1 MFGKL
6 LRGAW
11 ERSPEGVLWED
22 TPRDGPA
29 LLSICIPTFQRGKI
43 LRRTLEHLAA
53 NGGAQWEIVVSD
65 NASADDTEATVK
77 AFRGKFRGLRYA
89 RQAANRGP
97 AANSDTCMRLATG
110 RYLYLLCDDDRV
122 LPAGIAAA
130 LAALAADSGVAA
142 VFGGHQEWD
151 PVADRVLKT
160 LPLTERKLHFERG
173 ARREIFAAVEMLWCP
188 VIRREVFQRHCFYD
202 ANTFGY
208 WRLVSQILAQGAI
221 EIVPECLYQHAHTVP
236 RMEFEL
242 TESWYHD
249 CFRADH
255 EIYLFDAG
263 MRDLPG
269 VAQTVAECTVKA
281 YRDGARY
288 AKLKLDPLRERFF
301 LHRAAAYGIVD
312 DERLR
317 EWEKASLLRAA
328 MMRLAGTIGGLPG
341 VRSVVV
347 EAGPMSDACCEA
359 LREILGAV
367 SVEPLPAAEFM
378 ALAGAPQRFFLAME
392 WSSLQRRAECHPLQP
407 EREAALYDLAASLRL
422 TETPLEQLGWRFDA
436 PR

>member
-1 MFGKL
+1 MLGKL
-6 LRGAW
+6 IRGWFAR
-11 ERSPEGVLWED
+11 EPEGAFWED
-22 TPRDGPA
+22 ASRGESA

-53 NGGAQWEIVVSD
+53 SGGAAWEIVVSD
-65 NASADDTEATVK
+65 NASADDTEATVRD
-77 AFRGKFRGLRYA
+77 FRGKFRGLRYA
-89 RQAANRGP
+89 RQAVNRGP

-110 RYLYLLCDDDRV
+110 KYLYLLCDDDRI
-122 LPAGIAAA
+122 LPEGIAAA
-130 LAALAADSGVAA
+130 LAALEADAGVAA

-151 PVADRVLKT
+151 PVADRVLGT
-160 LPLTERKLHFERG
+160 LPLTDKKLRFERG
-173 ARREIFAAVEMLWCP
+173 ARREIFAAADMLWCP
-188 VIRREVFQRHCFYD
+188 VMRREIFQRHCFYD

-221 EIVPECLYQHAHTVP
+221 EIVPECLYRHAHTVP

-249 CFRADH
+249 AFRADH
-255 EIYLFDAG
+255 EIYLFDSG
-263 MRDLPG
+263 MRELPK

-328 MMRLAGTIGGLPG
+328 LLQLANTIGGLPG
-341 VRSVVV
+341 VRTVVV
-347 EAGPMSDACCEA
+347 EAGAMSEACCEV
-359 LREILGAV
+359 LREILRAIAV
-367 SVEPLPAAEFM
+367 ESMPTDEFI
-378 ALAGAPQRFFLAME
+378 ALAGVPQRFFLAMD
-392 WSSLQRRAECHPLQP
+392 WASLQKRAERHPPQP
-407 EREAALYDLAASLRL
+407 EREAALRDLVTSLRL
-422 TETPLEQLGWRFDA
+422 TQAPLDQLGLRFDA